1 MEHEKDEYDR
11 LCNMLT
17 SREEIDYMPI
27 KERVLEISYEMT
39 KKKYNTFK
47 KNASKKNVQLMSLSI
62 PTK

>member
-39 KKKYNTFK
+39 KKKYKTFK
-47 KNASKKNVQLMSLSI
+47 KPASKKNVQLMNLSI